1 MIVSQLIEKDVA
13 RPNSILFSNSSYR
26 NTFNNDPNPVQVEN
40 YFYKF
45 ITWINGIPNEDIKN
59 DLSTLVC
66 PLFCHLY
73 LDLLNSNSQQS
84 TNILKFYQEQKNIIG
99 KFIQY

>member
-1 MIVSQLIEKDVA
+1 MIVSQLIDKEVS

-26 NTFNNDPNPVQVEN
+26 NTFNNDPNPVQIET

-45 ITWINGIPNEDIKN
+45 VSWINGLPNENIKN
-59 DLSTLVC
+59 DLSNLVC

-73 LDLLNSNSQQS
+73 LDLLHCNSQQS
-84 TNILKFYQEQKNIIG
+84 ASIYKFYQEQKNIKG
-99 KFIQY
+99 NKY